1 MKEAFK
7 DSDPMKTGVGGS
19 SNASA
24 ILSGIAALILAKHP
38 SYSRSQI
45 LTSLIVSAT
54 GGGLRHDIWYGAPN
68 ALCAVGGFCVGCI
81 DGAALIEHTGSCT
94 FTAQQRL
101 SAGPFSYQWSTGKTT
116 PSITRQVNI
125 TYGMQEYNMEL
136 SVVITD

>member
-54 GGGLRHDIWYGAPN
+54 GGGLRHDIGVWRTE
-68 ALCAVGGFCVGCI
+68 CI
-81 DGAALIEHTGSCT
+81 VCGRWLLRGVH
-94 FTAQQRL
+94 
-101 SAGPFSYQWSTGKTT
+101 
-116 PSITRQVNI
+116 
-125 TYGMQEYNMEL
+125 
-136 SVVITD
+136 